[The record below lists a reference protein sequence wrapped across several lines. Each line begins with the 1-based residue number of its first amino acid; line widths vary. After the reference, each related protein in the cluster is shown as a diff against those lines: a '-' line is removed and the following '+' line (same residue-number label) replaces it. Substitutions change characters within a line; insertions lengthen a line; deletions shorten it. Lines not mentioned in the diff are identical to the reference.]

1 MIRLQF
7 TDSRTAKTC
16 VTWISSLNLAL
27 FALPEP
33 VPRDA
38 GDGLEADRGAEGRHR
53 EDGRLHRRHPPHV
66 LQRPGVHRPH
76 GRPKTE
82 G

>member
-1 MIRLQF
+1 MNFAIF
-7 TDSRTAKTC
+7 TLSE
-16 VTWISSLNLAL
+16 S
-27 FALPEP
+27 

-38 GDGLEADRGAEGRHR
+38 GDGLEADRGAAGRHR
-53 EDGRLHRRHPPHV
+53 EDGHVHRRHPAHV

-76 GRPKTE
+76 GRAEAE